1 MANIDTDLILASLKR
16 GEDYVIPAITK
27 KHLAYLRCWANRKG
41 YFVSLIGTDAT
52 VSKENRKRMRT
63 ELMEWLAK
71 GCDFFTEVDKK
82 QIQYLRNL
90 VSEYN
95 KANPD
100 ESPWHCSQEL
110 TFPEKKP
117 VINPDNGKLGFIL
130 YREK

>member
-1 MANIDTDLILASLKR
+1 MANIDTDPILASLNR
-16 GEDYVIPAITK
+16 GEDYVIPGITK
-27 KHLAYLRCWANRKG
+27 KQLAYVRCWANRKKF
-41 YFVSLIGTDAT
+41 FVALVDGSAVI
-52 VSKENRKRMRT
+52 SKENRKRLRT

-71 GCDFFTEVDKK
+71 GCDFFTEVEKK
-82 QIQYLRNL
+82 QVQYLRNL

-95 KANPD
+95 HEHPS
-100 ESPWHCSQEL
+100 EPPWHCSQEL